1 MSDRSILI
9 YPANLAT
16 FVEKL
21 IFERPKRPFCKP
33 VAPKCDTLNLYVQHW
48 TFFFHRQAMILLM
61 IFLFLN
67 YYYYFFYKKRPQI
80 ARYIVY
86 WSVEKVLRLLKSW
99 HPVDQLSLKQLTI
112 KALTLTAIITSDRG
126 HAIHSMNIKK
136 MHNLPVFHLL

>member
-1 MSDRSILI
+1 MRYLELIRS
-9 YPANLAT
+9 A
-16 FVEKL
+16 
-21 IFERPKRPFCKP
+21 
-33 VAPKCDTLNLYVQHW
+33 LN
-48 TFFFHRQAMILLM
+48 FFFSSPSNDFVNDFFISQLL
-61 IFLFLN
+61 LF
-67 YYYYFFYKKRPQI
+67 FFYKKRPQI